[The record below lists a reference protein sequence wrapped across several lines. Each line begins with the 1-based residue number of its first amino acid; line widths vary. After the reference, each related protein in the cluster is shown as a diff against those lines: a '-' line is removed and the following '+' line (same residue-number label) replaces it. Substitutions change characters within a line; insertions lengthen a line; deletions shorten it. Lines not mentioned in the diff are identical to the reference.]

1 MSKSTQII
9 NPENMDQLLEFAN
22 AMSKSGLVPNDYQ
35 GRPNNIVVAVQ
46 WGSEVGLAPI
56 LPDNCFSII
65 GSTDLTVTIIPKTIR
80 ININADFL

>member
-46 WGSEVGLAPI
+46 WGSEVGLAPM
-56 LPDNCFSII
+56 
-65 GSTDLTVTIIPKTIR
+65 
-80 ININADFL
+80 